1 MGITNR
7 QGAKGNPAMRLTKD
21 LHRAVHDAKARLRAT
36 KGMGRKDYLKRGKD
50 EIIIMYRSMQE
61 VLVEN
66 KKDITQNQLRQMR
79 KQAIKFAKK

>member
-36 KGMGRKDYLKRGKD
+36 KGMEGRKEGLFK
-50 EIIIMYRSMQE
+50 
-61 VLVEN
+61 
-66 KKDITQNQLRQMR
+66 TW
-79 KQAIKFAKK
+79 

>member
-36 KGMGRKDYLKRGKD
+36 KGMEER
-50 EIIIMYRSMQE
+50 IILNVVKTKLELCIDQCRRS
-61 VLVEN
+61 
-66 KKDITQNQLRQMR
+66 
-79 KQAIKFAKK
+79 

>member
-1 MGITNR
+1 MV
-7 QGAKGNPAMRLTKD
+7 LTKD

-36 KGMGRKDYLKRGKD
+36 KGMGRKEGRKDYLKRGKD
-50 EIIIMYRSMQE
+50 EIRIMYRSMQE

-79 KQAIKFAKK
+79 KQVIKFAKKINAIEEI